1 MQYMLTYFNLLSA
14 LMVKIDLAI
23 HHSGTR
29 V

>member
-1 MQYMLTYFNLLSA
+1 MQYILTYFNFLSA
-14 LMVKIDLAI
+14 LMVKIDPAI